1 MDQEFETLKFT
12 IKDSLATITLA
23 RPEAANAMNPRMA
36 RELNLAAIA
45 CEEHRGLRAV
55 LINAEGKLFC
65 AGGDIGEFGAA
76 GDDVGAMIREMAGDL
91 HHGISRLTRLR
102 APVVASIQGT
112 AAGAGFSLAV
122 AADLSIAAESAKF
135 TMAYTQAG
143 LSPDGSSTYFLPRRI
158 GDRKARELM
167 LTNRILSAS
176 EAEEWGLINRAVA
189 ADALVEETHQLIAQ
203 LCQGPTRALG
213 AVKTLLNDSFNQGLE
228 TQMEHE
234 TRAIAECAM
243 SRDGREGVRAF
254 LEKRQPD
261 FQGH

>member
-1 MDQEFETLKFT
+1 
-12 IKDSLATITLA
+12 
-23 RPEAANAMNPRMA
+23 
-36 RELNLAAIA
+36 
-45 CEEHRGLRAV
+45 
-55 LINAEGKLFC
+55 
-65 AGGDIGEFGAA
+65 
-76 GDDVGAMIREMAGDL
+76 
-91 HHGISRLTRLR
+91 
-102 APVVASIQGT
+102 
-112 AAGAGFSLAV
+112 
-122 AADLSIAAESAKF
+122 
-135 TMAYTQAG
+135 
-143 LSPDGSSTYFLPRRI
+143 
-158 GDRKARELM
+158 M

-176 EAEEWGLINRAVA
+176 EAEQWGLINRAVA

-213 AVKTLLNDSFNQGLE
+213 AVKSLLNDSFNQGLE